1 MSVVVVVGWR
11 VPLANLPFLG
21 YEPLVP
27 TNPSLTLA
35 PSNNPCP
42 KKITN
47 PSTLVPPQITLTV
60 IRIGINQPNRD
71 TNIQIQKH
79 RTSL

>member
-35 PSNNPCP
+35 PSNNP
-42 KKITN
+42 K
-47 PSTLVPPQITLTV
+47 TV
-60 IRIGINQPNRD
+60 LWCKTRWERSVAPVCTDAEQVYRGAIC
-71 TNIQIQKH
+71 
-79 RTSL
+79 